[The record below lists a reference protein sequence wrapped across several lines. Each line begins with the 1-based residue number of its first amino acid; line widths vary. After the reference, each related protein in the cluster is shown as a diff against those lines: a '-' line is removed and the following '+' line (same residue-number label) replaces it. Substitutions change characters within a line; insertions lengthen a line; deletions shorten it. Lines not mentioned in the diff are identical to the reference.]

1 MDTLKIGCL
10 LQGNFFAKLPCYPH
24 EQRNK
29 PEIQHAPVR
38 SVPLN
43 IEERKVVIF
52 FNLFSEIIFCKT

>member
-10 LQGNFFAKLPCYPH
+10 LQGNFLAKLPCYPH

-29 PEIQHAPVR
+29 PNIQHAPIR

-43 IEERKVVIF
+43 KEEIKVLK
-52 FNLFSEIIFCKT
+52 NLFKSQNTSFS

>member
-10 LQGNFFAKLPCYPH
+10 LQGNFLAKLPCYPH

-29 PEIQHAPVR
+29 PNIQHAPIR

-43 IEERKVVIF
+43 KEEIKVWFVICF
-52 FNLFSEIIFCKT
+52 PEILLTGS